1 MYSMVVQR
9 EVTWLAQLRRGV
21 VEHCVL
27 ALLSHGES
35 YGFDI
40 AHTLTETYRLDMSE
54 GTLYPLLARLDRQG
68 LVASTWKSSSNG
80 PSRRYYSITDAGARS
95 LEEFK
100 RYWEVFKGYVD
111 NILAM
116 QGGL

>member
-1 MYSMVVQR
+1 M
-9 EVTWLAQLRRGV
+9 AQLRRGV

-27 ALLSHGES
+27 ALLSQGER

-40 AHTLTETYRLDMSE
+40 ARTLTETHGLEMSE

-68 LVASTWKSSSNG
+68 LVSHTWRSSTEG
-80 PSRRYYSITDAGARS
+80 PSRRYYSITDAGTRS

-100 RYWEVFKGYVD
+100 RYWEVFKQYVD
-111 NILAM
+111 NILTK
-116 QGGL
+116 QGGLS